1 MFNEGDE
8 EEDNDI
14 DFTDSN
20 DPEGRDAVKDFSDS
34 ELDSLKDDETKFS
47 PLPSSEKRESQDSF
61 KRRSHDRPP

>member
-47 PLPSSEKRESQDSF
+47 PLP
-61 KRRSHDRPP
+61 